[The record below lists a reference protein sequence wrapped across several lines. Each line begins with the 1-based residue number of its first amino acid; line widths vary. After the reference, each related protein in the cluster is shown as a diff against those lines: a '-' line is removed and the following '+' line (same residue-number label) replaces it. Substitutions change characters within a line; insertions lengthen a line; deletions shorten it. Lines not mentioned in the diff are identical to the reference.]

1 MNKTQK
7 PKLSGFRKKA
17 AEGFLLGA
25 VVISLFPWAITRWV
39 VIPAVWL
46 LLVLELANV
55 SSWHNKLWDRLPW
68 RARLLMD
75 RPQCPGAS
83 NRILPLFVVMTTGLA
98 VSILWLY
105 SSWQFLLVL
114 LINAVFTDV
123 WAQVGGMLAKK
134 RAIRQGRAAP
144 KQFSPDSPN
153 KTWVG
158 VVSGLVGGA
167 LSGFVAAWVLVTF
180 CGLGIP
186 WFVYA
191 LMLGGPIVVV
201 LGDLYESRLKRE
213 VGIKDLSRFFGS
225 HGGACDRLD
234 GLASYLATVAL
245 TIYALA
251 CWLWWTWL
259 LVAAWDAIVIR
270 ELMRPR
276 RRTT

>member
-25 VVISLFPWAITRWV
+25 VVISLFPWVITRWV

-46 LLVLELANV
+46 LLVLELVNV
-55 SSWHNKLWDRLPW
+55 SSWHSKLWDRLPW
-68 RARLLMD
+68 RMRLLMD
-75 RPQCPGAS
+75 RPERPGAS
-83 NRILPLFVVMTTGLA
+83 NRILSLFVVLTTGLV

-144 KQFSPDSPN
+144 RQFSPDSPN

-167 LSGFVAAWVLVTF
+167 LSGFAAAWVLVTF

-186 WFVYA
+186 WFVYPF
-191 LMLGGPIVVV
+191 LMVGPIVAV

-213 VGIKDLSRFFGS
+213 VQIKDLSRFFGS

-245 TIYALA
+245 TIYALIY
-251 CWLWWTWL
+251 WPWWTWL
-259 LVAAWDAIVIR
+259 LVAAWDATVVH

-276 RRTT
+276 RRTV